1 LKWSNALRSPRS
13 LRWENQKMEKPKIV
27 AIVGPTASGK
37 SALAIHLAQRF
48 GGEIIN
54 ADSVQVYRGL
64 DIGSAKTS
72 IQERE
77 VVPHHLIDIL
87 DPEEIFSAAH
97 FRREADELIHRL
109 YQRNTRIFVVGGTGL
124 YLKVLTRGIFVGPA
138 RNPEFR
144 KALQSREEKEGQLAL
159 YQELQALDPLAA
171 SRLHPQDTSRIIRA
185 LEVYYLSGK
194 PISAFQNNHRFKEKP
209 YEVLK
214 LGLYCDRNELDRRI
228 EDRVNRMLQM
238 GWIEEV
244 RSLLNG
250 GTKRDHKSMQSIGY
264 RTVVSYLFGEVT
276 LPEAV
281 RLIQRDTRRY
291 AKRQM
296 TWFRADSQIRWFQ
309 AAPLDYSV
317 IEKTVADFYQNVG
330 PIAEGSQ
337 LEKNQ

>member
-1 LKWSNALRSPRS
+1 
-13 LRWENQKMEKPKIV
+13 MDKPKIV

-37 SALAIHLAQRF
+37 SSLAIQLAQQF

-54 ADSVQVYRGL
+54 ADSMQVYRGL
-64 DIGSAKTS
+64 DIGTAKPS
-72 IQERE
+72 LEERK

-87 DPEEIFSAAH
+87 DPEENYSAAH
-97 FRREADELIHRL
+97 FRKEADEVIHRL
-109 YQRNTRIFVVGGTGL
+109 HQRKIRIFVAGGTGL

-138 RNPEFR
+138 RNPDFR
-144 KALQSREEKEGQLAL
+144 KALQRREEKEGSLAL
-159 YQELQALDPLAA
+159 YQELQTRDPLAA
-171 SRLHPQDTSRIIRA
+171 SRLHPRDISRIIRA

-194 PISAFQNNHRFKEKP
+194 PISTFQRDHQFKEKP

-214 LGLYCDRNELDRRI
+214 IGLFCDRNELNRRI

-250 GTKRDHKSMQSIGY
+250 GTKSDQKPMQSIGY
-264 RTVVSYLFGEVT
+264 RTIVSYLLDEVT
-276 LPEAV
+276 FPEAV

-296 TWFRADSQIRWFQ
+296 TWFRADPQIKWFQ
-309 AAPLDYSV
+309 AAPLDYSA
-317 IEKTVADFYQNVG
+317 IEKEVSDFY
-330 PIAEGSQ
+330 
-337 LEKNQ
+337 

>member
-1 LKWSNALRSPRS
+1 MSSVVNF
-13 LRWENQKMEKPKIV
+13 QKMEKPKIV

-37 SALAIHLAQRF
+37 SSLAIHLAQRF
-48 GGEIIN
+48 GGQIIN

-64 DIGSAKTS
+64 DIGTAKPS
-72 IQERE
+72 IQERM

-87 DPEEIFSAAH
+87 DPEENFSAAH
-97 FRREADELIHRL
+97 FRRRADELIHRL
-109 YQRNTRIFVVGGTGL
+109 HQQKIRIFVVGGTGL

-138 RNPEFR
+138 RNPEIR
-144 KALQSREEKEGQLAL
+144 NALQSREEKEGHLAL

-171 SRLHPQDTSRIIRA
+171 SRLHAHDTARIIRA

-194 PISAFQNNHRFKEKP
+194 PISTFQNDHRFKEKP

-214 LGLYCDRNELDRRI
+214 LGLYCDRDELYRRI
-228 EDRVNRMLQM
+228 EERVNRMLQM

-250 GTKRDHKSMQSIGY
+250 GTKRDQKSMQSIGY
-264 RTVVSYLFGEVT
+264 RTIVSYLLGEVT
-276 LPEAV
+276 FPEAV

-296 TWFRADSQIRWFQ
+296 TWFRADPQIRWFQ
-309 AAPLDYSV
+309 ISPLEHSA
-317 IEKTVADFYQNVG
+317 IEKTVAGFYQNAG
-330 PIAEGSQ
+330 PNAAGPQSK
-337 LEKNQ
+337 EKQ